1 MNGILYNILYALNGR
16 VEISKLQVNAPVAQL
31 DRASDF

>member
-1 MNGILYNILYALNGR
+1 MNLAL
-16 VEISKLQVNAPVAQL
+16 VAQL